1 MAKVHLAIDG
11 VDVEVDQGTTILE
24 AAREAGIYI
33 PTLCFHPDLPLSL
46 AVCRLCVVEAT
57 EAESRFPSSCVTPV
71 AWGMIVRT
79 DTPAVKEIRRHF
91 FKAIFSPLPSPRLN
105 MPELKKLADYI
116 GVGEEDFPPY
126 VFKNLPVDR
135 DQPLLELDHN
145 RCILCELCIRACK
158 KELGGTGAIDFDY
171 RGGRWMVV
179 PFPSPSLKENGCRFC
194 GLCVE
199 VCPTGA
205 LRYKKGESN

>member
-1 MAKVHLAIDG
+1 MHLTIDG
-11 VDVEVDQGTTILE
+11 LDIDVDQGTTVLE
-24 AAREAGIYI
+24 AARGAGIYI

-71 AWGMIVRT
+71 AQGMTVHT
-79 DTPAVKEIRRHF
+79 NTPAIRELRRHF

-105 MPELKKLADYI
+105 MPGLKKLADYI
-116 GVGEEDFPPY
+116 GVGEDDFPPY
-126 VFKNLPVDR
+126 ISKNLPVDL
-135 DQPLLELDHN
+135 DQPLFELDHN
-145 RCILCELCIRACK
+145 RCILCGLCARACR
-158 KELGGTGAIDFDY
+158 ELRGVGAIDFGFREDK
-171 RGGRWMVV
+171 WVV
-179 PFPSPSLKENGCRFC
+179 GPFPSPSLKENGCRFC

-205 LRYKKGESN
+205 MRYKKDGYN